1 MIVCA
6 DRAALHEYLV
16 LEFCLTL
23 LYGSVKRG
31 VLAGRTP
38 QLMALLD
45 PALPLLVRALKSRCV
60 WGWLAAHVWRQWRC
74 SGCPCVR
81 LAPASCQLRY
91 HKFTSLP
98 PSLYTI
104 PCVSRR
110 SAVFN
115 TRHTHTST
123 RSLHSRLAP

>member
-1 MIVCA
+1 M
-6 DRAALHEYLV
+6 

-60 WGWLAAHVWRQWRC
+60 
-74 SGCPCVR
+74 
-81 LAPASCQLRY
+81 
-91 HKFTSLP
+91 TSA
-98 PSLYTI
+98 
-104 PCVSRR
+104 
-110 SAVFN
+110 SAVPKWPQRRCFG
-115 TRHTHTST
+115 
-123 RSLHSRLAP
+123 